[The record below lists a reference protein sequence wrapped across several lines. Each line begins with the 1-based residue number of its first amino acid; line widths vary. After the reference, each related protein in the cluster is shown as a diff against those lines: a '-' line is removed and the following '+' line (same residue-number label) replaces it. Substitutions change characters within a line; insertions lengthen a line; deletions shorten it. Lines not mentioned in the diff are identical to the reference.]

1 MLHCR
6 RMKRSHLCAYCS
18 APQLPSQPTPQ
29 PTYLS
34 HSSTS
39 TSWRGERITS
49 LQSTMFGWSS
59 MHSRSGS
66 LQAEESG
73 RGGSGRGSC
82 GSAVGSTGN
91 ASARLH
97 VCPADHR
104 PASPRPA
111 LTTHRCSRARCSES
125 SATEGHCR
133 KTTLSAASSPVRR
146 SRASTTCG
154 KRDGGSGAGGHQQE
168 QQQQRRVRVR
178 VRVCGGE
185 HQRQPAVL
193 QRCTRGPGASPAT
206 EPRHRGP

>member
-66 LQAEESG
+66 LQQVGAA
-73 RGGSGRGSC
+73 GSTAATTLRWTVHKSNAGTA
-82 GSAVGSTGN
+82 SAV
-91 ASARLH
+91 LH
-97 VCPADHR
+97 I
-104 PASPRPA
+104 
-111 LTTHRCSRARCSES
+111 
-125 SATEGHCR
+125 
-133 KTTLSAASSPVRR
+133 
-146 SRASTTCG
+146 
-154 KRDGGSGAGGHQQE
+154 
-168 QQQQRRVRVR
+168 
-178 VRVCGGE
+178 
-185 HQRQPAVL
+185 
-193 QRCTRGPGASPAT
+193 
-206 EPRHRGP
+206 